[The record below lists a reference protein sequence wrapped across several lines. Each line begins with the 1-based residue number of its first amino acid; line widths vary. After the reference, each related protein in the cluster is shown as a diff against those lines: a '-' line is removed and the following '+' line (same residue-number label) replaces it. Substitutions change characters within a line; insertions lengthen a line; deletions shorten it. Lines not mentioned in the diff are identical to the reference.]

1 MSFVANQVRVL
12 VAEAV
17 EQHEPAE
24 AAEIIERAIL
34 QSDEM
39 FRYLM
44 TPRLSSAVWELI
56 KKRRRETV
64 SKKPATFK
72 QREKEKESRAALG
85 RAAARNWLAFK
96 MHNGSALGDANRSQ
110 LQSAVE
116 HHRDQSRVENN
127 YASFYAMISQSV
139 GNETVKDVFTSE
151 RLEGIAGRLGL

>member
-1 MSFVANQVRVL
+1 MSFVANQIRVL
-12 VAEAV
+12 VAETL

-24 AAEIIERAIL
+24 AAAIIERQISE
-34 QSDEM
+34 SDEM
-39 FRYLM
+39 FRHLM
-44 TPRLSSAVWELI
+44 TPHLSSAVWALI
-56 KKRRRETV
+56 KKRRRDT
-64 SKKPATFK
+64 STPAPRTFK

-85 RAAARNWLAFK
+85 RLAVRNWLAFK

-110 LQSAVE
+110 LQGAIE

-127 YASFYAMISQSV
+127 YASFYTMISQSV